1 VSSAKTSL
9 RQSVAAE
16 RLDRIRIASGEQART
31 KRPPAAT
38 ELDLRLINGFE
49 FFGDGNPIFFPL
61 SVQRL
66 LAFLALSD
74 RPLQRLYVACKL
86 WIDTTEERAFANLR
100 STLWRA
106 NRSGHRLVAVVSSQL
121 ALAPE
126 VRVDV
131 REARGQARRLVEGA
145 APAEELNLDGL
156 VLGGELLPDWYDDWV
171 LIERERYRQMGLH
184 ALEALAERLTKLGRY
199 GEAADAALAAIAG
212 EPLRESAHRTLIGVH
227 VAEGNPS
234 EALRQ
239 YELYRKMMSE
249 VLSLAPSPRMEALVD
264 GLTRR

>member
-1 VSSAKTSL
+1 VL
-9 RQSVAAE
+9 
-16 RLDRIRIASGEQART
+16 
-31 KRPPAAT
+31 
-38 ELDLRLINGFE
+38 
-49 FFGDGNPIFFPL
+49 PL
-61 SVQRL
+61 TVQRL

-86 WIDTTEERAFANLR
+86 WIDTTEDRAFASLR

-126 VRVDV
+126 VRVDA

-145 APAEELNLDGL
+145 APPAELNLDSL
-156 VLGGELLPDWYDDWV
+156 ALAGELLPDWYDDWV

-184 ALEALAERLTKLGRY
+184 ALEALAASLTRLGRY
-199 GEAADAALAAIAG
+199 GEATDAALAAVAG
-212 EPLRESAHRTLIGVH
+212 EPLRESAHRTLIAVH

-239 YELYRKMMSE
+239 YQLYRTMLRE
-249 VLSLAPSPRMEALVD
+249 VLGLAPSPKMEALV
-264 GLTRR
+264 GRITRR